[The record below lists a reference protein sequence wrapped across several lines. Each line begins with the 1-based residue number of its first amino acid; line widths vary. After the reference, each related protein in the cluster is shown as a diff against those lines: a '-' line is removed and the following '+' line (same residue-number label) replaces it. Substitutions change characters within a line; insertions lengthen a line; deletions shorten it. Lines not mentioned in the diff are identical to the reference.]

1 MKVGFTVAQPLCHR
15 EPSVHSEQK
24 EMRKRLI
31 SLIKR
36 PNSQIKLGL
45 TLYIPLIRGFRGKME
60 WGSRLHVGT
69 PPCAKR
75 YHPPVHGEQWR

>member
-1 MKVGFTVAQPLCHR
+1 MKVNFTVAQPLCHR
-15 EPSVHSEQK
+15 DPSVHSEQK

-36 PNSQIKLGL
+36 PNSQIKLSL
-45 TLYIPLIRGFRGKME
+45 TLYMPIIRGFRVKME

-69 PPCAKR
+69 PPVPKR
-75 YHPPVHGEQWR
+75 ETPPVHGE